1 MALEPQRDDELFASP
16 HASCKDG
23 IVPESTLTPESTA
36 TIEPALPAATDVP
49 QLPSVRLRQRVRA
62 GYWVTV
68 FLSAF
73 LLFQVQL
80 IVGKYI
86 LPLFGGTPAVWN
98 TCMLCFQFLLLLGYA
113 YAHLLG
119 RTSNARRPGKI
130 HGTLLIFSAMIVAIL
145 WVKWGSPL
153 TPGTAWRPAPEDNP
167 VLKIL
172 QLLFA
177 TVALPFFVLS
187 TTGPLLQSWYSR
199 DKTSASPYKLY
210 ALSNAGSLLGLLSY
224 PFLIEWMFT
233 IKHQAWVWASGYLIF
248 AAICAT
254 IGWRFSPNAADKSPS
269 PSSVENIAA
278 EKTPGLSRHLLW
290 IGLSA
295 CSTTMLLATTNL
307 ICQDLAVI
315 PLLWVVPLCIYLL
328 SFIFSFNSHRWYK
341 RGIFW
346 PLYFV
351 ALGVEMKTNL
361 FGFHLQT
368 PSQIVMLCAALF
380 VVCMVC
386 HGELASSKPAIRHLT
401 SFYLMVAGGGVLG
414 GIFVVMMAPRL
425 FLGFWELQVGL
436 VGCGLLLFAAFVL
449 GDPGGQANAQL
460 WVAVLLIE
468 TTFLITNLPNFVP
481 KLEKFPLLA
490 RPEFV
495 GLFAGAAFVIYWLL
509 RKKAGSVAV
518 IPATAKFPWPP
529 VAGVLLTAVF
539 GILVYGYVQVRATQ
553 ILYRERNFY
562 GIKSVI
568 NEPETVALLSGSTLH
583 GRQFKNPAVRN
594 TPLSYYRTESGIGLL
609 LNNYP
614 RENPGNLRVGVIGM
628 GAGTLA
634 AYGRRGDY
642 YRFYEI
648 DPATVELSAGPSP
661 YFYFAHDAVAK
672 IDAVLGDA
680 RLSLEKEAGN
690 GERQQFDVLA
700 VDAFSS
706 DAIPVHLLTNEAI
719 DLYLT
724 HMRSR
729 QGVLAFHVTNWH
741 LDLAPVLA
749 ALADSHHLAAC
760 QVRNLGSTWILLSA
774 DPEMLRLPGLAEKS
788 TALVLTRKPVLW
800 TDGYSNLF
808 QVLR

>member
-1 MALEPQRDDELFASP
+1 
-16 HASCKDG
+16 
-23 IVPESTLTPESTA
+23 VPESILTA
-36 TIEPALPAATDVP
+36 EPPLPAATDFQNP
-49 QLPSVRLRQRVRA
+49 PSIRPRQQILA

-98 TCMLCFQFLLLLGYA
+98 TCMLCFQFLLLLGYG

-119 RTSNARRPGKI
+119 RTSNVRMQGKI
-130 HGTLLIFSAMIVAIL
+130 HGTLLIFSVAIVAIL

-153 TPGTAWRPAPEDNP
+153 TPGTSWRPAPEDNP
-167 VLKIL
+167 VWKIL
-172 QLLFA
+172 ELLFA
-177 TVALPFFVLS
+177 TVALPFFLLS

-199 DKTSASPYKLY
+199 SETSTSPYRLY

-224 PFLIEWMFT
+224 PFLIEWAFT
-233 IKHQAWVWASGYLIF
+233 IKHQAWVWASGYMIF
-248 AAICAT
+248 VAICAA
-254 IGWRFSPNAADKSPS
+254 IGWRFSNKALEKSSFPAS
-269 PSSVENIAA
+269 LENIAVQKA
-278 EKTPGLSRHLLW
+278 PGLGRCLLW

-315 PLLWVVPLCIYLL
+315 PLLWVLPLCIYLL
-328 SFIFSFNSHRWYK
+328 SFILSFNSHRWY
-341 RGIFW
+341 RRNVFW

-386 HGELASSKPAIRHLT
+386 HGELSSSRPVTRHLT

-414 GIFVVMMAPRL
+414 GIFVVMMAPQL

-449 GDPGGQANAQL
+449 GDPSGKANAQL
-460 WVAVLLIE
+460 WFAVLLIE
-468 TTFLITNLPNFVP
+468 TTFLIANLPNFVP
-481 KLEKFPLLA
+481 KLERFPLLA

-495 GLFAGAAFVIYWLL
+495 GLFAAAAFAIYWLL
-509 RKKAGSVAV
+509 RKRKVSPGDAPISS
-518 IPATAKFPWPP
+518 KFPWQP

-553 ILYRERNFY
+553 ILFRERNFY

-583 GRQFKNPAVRN
+583 GRQFKNPAMRN
-594 TPLSYYRTESGIGLL
+594 VPLSYYRTESGIGLL
-609 LNNYP
+609 LRNYP
-614 RENPGNLRVGVIGM
+614 RGSSGSLRVGVVGM

-634 AYGRRGDY
+634 AYGQRGDY

-648 DPATVELSAGPSP
+648 DPAIVDLSSGASP
-661 YFYFAHDAVAK
+661 YFFFARDSAAK

-680 RLSLEKEAGN
+680 RLSLDREASLGD
-690 GERQQFDVLA
+690 RQQFDVLA

-706 DAIPVHLLTNEAI
+706 DSIPVHLLTDEAI
-719 DLYLT
+719 GLYLT
-724 HMRSR
+724 HMRNR
-729 QGVLAFHVTNWH
+729 EGVLAFHITNWR

-749 ALADSHHLAAC
+749 ALAEAHHLAAR

-774 DPEMLRLPGLAEKS
+774 DPEMLRLPGLADKS
-788 TALVLTRKPVLW
+788 TDLVLTRKPVLW

>member
-1 MALEPQRDDELFASP
+1 LALEPQRDDEPFASP

-23 IVPESTLTPESTA
+23 IVPESTLTPEPA
-36 TIEPALPAATDVP
+36 LTIEPAVPAATDIP
-49 QLPSVRLRQRVRA
+49 QSPSVPPRQRVLA

-119 RTSNARRPGKI
+119 RTSNARKQGKI
-130 HGTLLIFSAMIVAIL
+130 HGALLIFSAVIVVIL

-254 IGWRFSPNAADKSPS
+254 IGWRFSPNGEDKSPS
-269 PSSVENIAA
+269 SPENIAA
-278 EKTPGLSRHLLW
+278 DISPGLRRYLLW

-341 RGIFW
+341 RSIFW
-346 PLYFV
+346 PFYFV
-351 ALGVEMKTNL
+351 ALGVEMKINL

-386 HGELASSKPAIRHLT
+386 HGELASSKPATRHLT

-414 GIFVVMMAPRL
+414 GIFVVMMAPQL

-436 VGCGLLLFAAFVL
+436 VGCGLLLFAAFLL
-449 GDPGGQANAQL
+449 GDPGGKANAQL

-468 TTFLITNLPNFVP
+468 TTFLITNLPNFIP

-509 RKKAGSVAV
+509 RRKTGSGGGV
-518 IPATAKFPWPP
+518 PALAKFPWQP

-614 RENPGNLRVGVIGM
+614 RGNPGNLRVGVIGM

-661 YFYFAHDAVAK
+661 YFYFAHDSVAK

-680 RLSLEKEAGN
+680 RLSLEKEAGL

-706 DAIPVHLLTNEAI
+706 DAIPVHLLTSQAI

-724 HMRSR
+724 HMRNA

-749 ALADSHHLAAC
+749 ALADSHHLAAR

>member
-1 MALEPQRDDELFASP
+1 M
-16 HASCKDG
+16 
-23 IVPESTLTPESTA
+23 PESTLTPESTA

>member
-1 MALEPQRDDELFASP
+1 MAERPAPVATAFQTSP
-16 HASCKDG
+16 P
-23 IVPESTLTPESTA
+23 VRPRQEVLTE
-36 TIEPALPAATDVP
+36 
-49 QLPSVRLRQRVRA
+49 
-62 GYWVTV
+62 YWVTV

-98 TCMLCFQFLLLLGYA
+98 TCMLCFQFLLLLGYG

-119 RTSNARRPGKI
+119 RAPNARTQGKV
-130 HGTLLIFSAMIVAIL
+130 HGSLLIVSAVIVAIL

-167 VLKIL
+167 VWKIL
-172 QLLFA
+172 ELLFA

-199 DKTSASPYKLY
+199 GVTNNSPYRLY
-210 ALSNAGSLLGLLSY
+210 AVSNAGSLLGLLSY
-224 PFLIEWMFT
+224 PFFIEWAFT
-233 IKHQAWVWASGYLIF
+233 IKHQAWAWASGYMTF
-248 AAICAT
+248 VAICAV
-254 IGWRFSPNAADKSPS
+254 IGWRLSNRTPEELPS
-269 PSSVENIAA
+269 PAGLEDVEAG
-278 EKTPGLSRHLLW
+278 ERPTMSQYLLW

-315 PLLWVVPLCIYLL
+315 PLLWVLPLCIYLL
-328 SFIFSFNSHRWYK
+328 SFILSFNSHGWY
-341 RGIFW
+341 RRSVFW

-351 ALGVEMKTNL
+351 ALGVELKTNL

-386 HGELASSKPAIRHLT
+386 HGELSSSRPVTQHLT
-401 SFYLMVAGGGVLG
+401 SFYLMVASGGVVG
-414 GIFVVMMAPRL
+414 GIFVVMMAPKL
-425 FLGFWELQVGL
+425 FLGYWEFQVGL
-436 VGCGLLLFAAFVL
+436 VGCGLLLFAAFVA
-449 GDPGGQANAQL
+449 GDPRGRGNARL

-468 TTFLITNLPNFVP
+468 TTFLITNLPNLVP
-481 KLEKFPLLA
+481 KLEKFPLLR
-490 RPEFV
+490 RPEFL
-495 GLFAGAAFVIYWLL
+495 GLFAGTVFAIYWML
-509 RKKAGSVAV
+509 RKRRDSVGDV
-518 IPATAKFPWPP
+518 PVSTKFPWQP
-529 VAGVLLTAVF
+529 VAGVSLTVVF
-539 GILVYGYVQVRATQ
+539 GILVYGYAQVRATQ
-553 ILYRERNFY
+553 ILFRERNFY
-562 GIKSVI
+562 GIKSVV
-568 NEPETVALLSGSTLH
+568 NEPETVGLLSGSTLH
-583 GRQFKNPAVRN
+583 GRQFKNAATRN
-594 TPLSYYRTESGIGLL
+594 IPLSYYRTESGIGLL
-609 LNNYP
+609 LSNYP
-614 RENPGNLRVGVIGM
+614 RGSSGNLRVGVIGM

-648 DPATVELSAGPSP
+648 DPAMVDLSSGASP
-661 YFYFAHDAVAK
+661 YFFFAHDSAAK
-672 IDAVLGDA
+672 IDAVLGDG
-680 RLSLEKEAGN
+680 RLSLENEARL

-706 DAIPVHLLTNEAI
+706 DSIPVHLLTDEAMGI
-719 DLYLT
+719 YLE
-724 HMRSR
+724 HLRSR
-729 QGVLAFHVTNWH
+729 EGVLAFHITNWH

-749 ALADSHHLAAC
+749 AIADAHHLAAC

-774 DPEMLRLPGLAEKS
+774 DSEMLRLPNLAEKS

-808 QVLR
+808 EMLRRPGT

>member
-1 MALEPQRDDELFASP
+1 M
-16 HASCKDG
+16 
-23 IVPESTLTPESTA
+23 
-36 TIEPALPAATDVP
+36 
-49 QLPSVRLRQRVRA
+49 
-62 GYWVTV
+62 

-98 TCMLCFQFLLLLGYA
+98 TCMLCFQFLLLLGYG
-113 YAHLLG
+113 YAHVLG
-119 RTSNARRPGKI
+119 RTSNARMQGKT
-130 HGTLLIFSAMIVAIL
+130 HAGLLIFSAVIVAIL

-153 TPGTAWRPAPEDNP
+153 TPGAAWRPSPEDNP
-167 VLKIL
+167 VWKIL
-172 QLLFA
+172 ELLFA

-187 TTGPLLQSWYSR
+187 TTGPLLQRWYSQGE
-199 DKTSASPYKLY
+199 TSNSPYRLY

-233 IKHQAWVWASGYLIF
+233 IKHQAWVWASGYVIF
-248 AAICAT
+248 AAICVVIA
-254 IGWRFSPNAADKSPS
+254 WRLSDSTAKPS
-269 PSSVENIAA
+269 PQPPSLENVAA
-278 EKTPGLSRHLLW
+278 GDTPGLSRYLLW

-315 PLLWVVPLCIYLL
+315 PLLWVLPLCIYLFSFIL
-328 SFIFSFNSHRWYK
+328 SFSSHRCYQ
-341 RGIFW
+341 RSIFW

-368 PSQIVMLCAALF
+368 PSQIVMLCVALF
-380 VVCMVC
+380 AVCMVC
-386 HGELASSKPAIRHLT
+386 HGELASSKPATRYLT
-401 SFYLMVAGGGVLG
+401 SFYLMVAGGGVVG
-414 GIFVVMMAPRL
+414 GIFVVTMAPLL

-449 GDPGGQANAQL
+449 RDPNGKTNAQL

-468 TTFLITNLPNFVP
+468 TTFLITNLPNLVP
-481 KLEKFPLLA
+481 ALDKFPLLA

-495 GLFAGAAFVIYWLL
+495 GLFAGGAFAIYWLL
-509 RKKAGSVAV
+509 DRKRRSPASV
-518 IPATAKFPWPP
+518 PANSRFPWQP

-539 GILVYGYVQVRATQ
+539 GILVYRYVQVRATQ

-568 NEPETVALLSGSTLH
+568 NEPETVGLLSGSTLH
-583 GRQFKNPAVRN
+583 GRQFKNPALRN
-594 TPLSYYRTESGIGLL
+594 IPLSYYRTESGIGLL
-609 LNNYP
+609 LNSYP
-614 RENPGNLRVGVIGM
+614 RGNSGNLRVGVIGM

-634 AYGRRGDY
+634 AYGHRGDY

-661 YFYFAHDAVAK
+661 YFYFAHDSVAK
-672 IDAVLGDA
+672 VDAVLGDA
-680 RLSLEKEAGN
+680 RLSLEKEAKL

-706 DAIPVHLLTNEAI
+706 DAIPVHLLTNEAL

-724 HMRSR
+724 HMRNA

-749 ALADSHHLAAC
+749 ALAESHHLAAC

-774 DPEMLRLPGLAEKS
+774 DPQMLRLPSLAEKS
-788 TALVLTRKPVLW
+788 TALALTRKPVLW

>member
-1 MALEPQRDDELFASP
+1 LAVEPQWNDEGFASP
-16 HASCKDG
+16 QGSCKDG
-23 IVPESTLTPESTA
+23 IVPESIL
-36 TIEPALPAATDVP
+36 TIEPPLPAAPDF
-49 QLPSVRLRQRVRA
+49 QPSSSLRPRQQVLA

-119 RTSNARRPGKI
+119 RTSNARRQGKI
-130 HGTLLIFSAMIVAIL
+130 HGALLIFSAVIVAIL

-153 TPGTAWRPAPEDNP
+153 TPGAAWRPAPEDNP
-167 VLKIL
+167 VWKIL

-199 DKTSASPYKLY
+199 DQTSASPYKLY

-248 AAICAT
+248 AAICAA
-254 IGWRFSPNAADKSPS
+254 IAWRFSPSPSGNSPS
-269 PSSVENIAA
+269 PSPASLETTAA
-278 EKTPGLSRHLLW
+278 EETPGLNRYLLW

-328 SFIFSFNSHRWYK
+328 SFILSFNSHRWY
-341 RGIFW
+341 RRNVFW

-386 HGELASSKPAIRHLT
+386 HGELASSKPATRHLT

-425 FLGFWELQVGL
+425 FLGFWEIQVGL

-449 GDPGGQANAQL
+449 GDPSGKANAQL

-495 GLFAGAAFVIYWLL
+495 GLFAGAAFAMYWLL
-509 RKKAGSVAV
+509 RKKNGSVAGV
-518 IPATAKFPWPP
+518 PANAKFPWQP

-614 RENPGNLRVGVIGM
+614 RGNSGNLRVGVIGM

-661 YFYFAHDAVAK
+661 YFYFAHDSVAK

-680 RLSLEKEAGN
+680 RLSLEKEAGL

-719 DLYLT
+719 DLYLA
-724 HMRSR
+724 HLRNAE
-729 QGVLAFHVTNWH
+729 GVLAFHVTNWH

-749 ALADSHHLAAC
+749 ALAGSHHLAAC

-774 DPEMLRLPGLAEKS
+774 DPQMLRLPGLAEKS